1 MAKGR
6 KKSAQPATLSPR
18 IVNRRAR
25 HDYHVQESLEV
36 GVRLLGTEVKAVRL
50 GRASI
55 AEGFARVDPHS
66 RELFLHNVEISQY
79 PPAGP
84 NQHEPKRARKLLAHR
99 REIARLAGLTASKGT
114 TLVPLAMYFKAGRV
128 KLELGVATGKRQ
140 HDKRQ
145 DIKQRDAER
154 DMRRA
159 MTRKHL

>member
-6 KKSAQPATLSPR
+6 KKSGQGATMSPR
-18 IVNRRAR
+18 ITNRRAR
-25 HDYHVQESLEV
+25 HDYHIEESLEV
-36 GVRLLGTEVKAVRL
+36 GVQLLGTEVKAIRL
-50 GRASI
+50 GRASVT
-55 AEGFARVDPHS
+55 EGFARVDPHS
-66 RELFLHNVEISQY
+66 QELYLHNVEISQY

-84 NQHEPKRARKLLAHR
+84 NQHEPKRTRKLLAHR
-99 REIARLAGLTASKGT
+99 REIAHLAGVTAGKGT
-114 TLVPLAMYFKAGRV
+114 TLVPLAMYFKGGRV
-128 KLELGVATGKRQ
+128 KLEVGVATGKRQ